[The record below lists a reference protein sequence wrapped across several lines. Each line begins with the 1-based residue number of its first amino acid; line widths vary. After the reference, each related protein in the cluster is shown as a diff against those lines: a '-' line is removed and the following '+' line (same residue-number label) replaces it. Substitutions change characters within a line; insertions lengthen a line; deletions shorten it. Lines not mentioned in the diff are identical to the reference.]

1 MIKLILVILSLY
13 ILSGCATTAQ
23 NQYKRIEAQL
33 KSTAEAGHKCFAQI
47 KDSPIGQRL
56 QERFIL
62 DARDPRSVEKLT
74 ITGYAT
80 EQEIKDI
87 LEHAA
92 IKKPCQNQVID
103 ELGQVHPGLREIFAR
118 GWAERDRDKVKV
130 IKKELTVAE
139 VNQRHLDRVNQATGK
154 IFQALQRIDSELNLA
169 HQQQVAAR
177 QRAWARA
184 GMVLRQWAYQQQQ
197 LEIQRQRIRSSGNMT
212 TTRCRETSLT
222 GRNTTITCQT
232 H

>member
-1 MIKLILVILSLY
+1 MLLKK
-13 ILSGCATTAQ
+13 
-23 NQYKRIEAQL
+23 KR
-33 KSTAEAGHKCFAQI
+33 GHKCFAQI
-47 KDSPIGQRL
+47 NNSPLGQRL

-62 DARDPRSVEKLT
+62 DASDPRSVEKLT

-87 LEHAA
+87 LEQAA

-103 ELGQVHPGLREIFAR
+103 GLGQAHPDLRSIFAR
-118 GWAERDRDKVKV
+118 GWAERDRDKVMV

-139 VNQRHLDRVNQATGK
+139 INQRHLDRTNQATEK
-154 IFQALQRIDSELNLA
+154 IFQVLQRIDSELNLA

-184 GMVLRQWAYQQQQ
+184 GAVMRQWAYQQQQ

-212 TTRCRETSLT
+212 TTRCRDISLT
-222 GRNTTITCQT
+222 GRNPTIVCETY
-232 H
+232 